1 MKWSG
6 KKKKSYEVVSA
17 RKNEGMNVN
26 EAESEERGLLYE
38 PIIS

>member
-1 MKWSG
+1 MWSG

-17 RKNEGMNVN
+17 RNEWRNVN

>member
-1 MKWSG
+1 MEWSG
-6 KKKKSYEVVSA
+6 
-17 RKNEGMNVN
+17 NEKELWSNFCKEEIEAKNVN